1 MITGKKARTAYFC
14 SHCGAEHAK
23 WQGQCRECGQW
34 NCLVE
39 EKVPTEKTSTA
50 TFTGGD
56 KKKLPEISLNS
67 VSGYQSGIGEFD
79 RVLGGQLL
87 PGTTVLLGGEPGIG
101 KSTLLLQVA
110 DAYSQQNIPVAYITG
125 EESLAQIKL
134 RASRLKIY
142 GENITVI
149 NSNSLEESV
158 NILDSGNFA
167 VAFVDSIQTISS
179 AQFESPPG
187 TVAQVREA
195 ANQLIALARSKGL
208 AMFLVGHVTKDGMVA
223 GPKVLEHMVDT
234 VIYFEG
240 DSTHLYRMLRAVK
253 NRFGPI
259 SEIGL
264 FEMLP
269 EGLVEVSN
277 PSSFFLSNH
286 STEPR
291 TGSVVTG
298 ICEGTRPILVEIQA
312 LVTSANYGN
321 PQRVAGGI
329 DNKRLALLLAIL
341 EKRCGYP
348 MGTND
353 IFVSIAGGL
362 RLSEPALDLPIL
374 TAIASSLL
382 NRTVDPGTLL
392 VGEVGLSGEVRGVTM
407 IDRRLN
413 EAHRMGFT
421 TMILPQANVSQISNK
436 QIKLVGVTNIQS
448 ALDIM
453 LG

>member
-39 EKVPTEKTSTA
+39 EKVPTGKTSTA
-50 TFTGGD
+50 TFTGGE

-158 NILDSGNFA
+158 NILDSGSFA

-187 TVAQVREA
+187 TVA
-195 ANQLIALARSKGL
+195 
-208 AMFLVGHVTKDGMVA
+208 
-223 GPKVLEHMVDT
+223 
-234 VIYFEG
+234 
-240 DSTHLYRMLRAVK
+240 
-253 NRFGPI
+253 
-259 SEIGL
+259 
-264 FEMLP
+264 
-269 EGLVEVSN
+269 
-277 PSSFFLSNH
+277 
-286 STEPR
+286 
-291 TGSVVTG
+291 
-298 ICEGTRPILVEIQA
+298 
-312 LVTSANYGN
+312 
-321 PQRVAGGI
+321 
-329 DNKRLALLLAIL
+329 
-341 EKRCGYP
+341 
-348 MGTND
+348 
-353 IFVSIAGGL
+353 
-362 RLSEPALDLPIL
+362 
-374 TAIASSLL
+374 
-382 NRTVDPGTLL
+382 
-392 VGEVGLSGEVRGVTM
+392 
-407 IDRRLN
+407 
-413 EAHRMGFT
+413 
-421 TMILPQANVSQISNK
+421 
-436 QIKLVGVTNIQS
+436 
-448 ALDIM
+448 
-453 LG
+453 